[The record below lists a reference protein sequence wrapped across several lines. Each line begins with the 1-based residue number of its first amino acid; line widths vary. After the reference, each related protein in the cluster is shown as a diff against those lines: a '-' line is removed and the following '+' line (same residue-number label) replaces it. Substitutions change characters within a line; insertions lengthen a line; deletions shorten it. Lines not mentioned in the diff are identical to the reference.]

1 MMMKKKDSTTLF
13 IIFFSFLQFHTS
25 DSSTSLFPKE
35 ALPTKSGY
43 LPISS
48 TNSTSSIFYT
58 FYEAKNSSSP
68 LSLTP
73 LLIWLQ
79 GGPGCSSMVGNFYE
93 LGPYLL
99 TNSLTLQ
106 PNPSSWN

>member
-79 GGPGCSSMVGNFYE
+79 GGPG
-93 LGPYLL
+93 LL
-99 TNSLTLQ
+99 LHGWQLL
-106 PNPSSWN
+106 